1 MDWTRVA
8 AGKRVPDPQEGR
20 AFAMPWE
27 WRSGEKTLEMCR
39 HECLQHPECVG
50 IEFCGPDEGGK
61 HACDSNECILLSS
74 TLDSNKAAG
83 WAIYQVRRQHIRT
96 CEQRC
101 ADCPCLHAQHVPAGS
116 MGGGH

>member
-1 MDWTRVA
+1 MAYSQFDRVPNHYAGPIIQQVKDFRVA

-50 IEFCGPDEGGK
+50 IEFCGPDQGGK

-74 TLDSNKAAG
+74 TIDGNPAAG
-83 WAIYQVRRQHIRT
+83 WNIFTVRPSLPRLQLR
-96 CEQRC
+96 
-101 ADCPCLHAQHVPAGS
+101 P
-116 MGGGH
+116 